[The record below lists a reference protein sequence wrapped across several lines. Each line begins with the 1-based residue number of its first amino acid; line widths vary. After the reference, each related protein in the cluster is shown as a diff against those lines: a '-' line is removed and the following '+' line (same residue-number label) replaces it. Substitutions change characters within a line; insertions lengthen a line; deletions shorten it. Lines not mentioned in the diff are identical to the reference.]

1 MDQGAI
7 GDSMYIIYSGE
18 CGVYIFSRKDAAVE
32 MGREMS
38 NGEKETDEYP
48 LQSYKSVATLGANT
62 VVGHTAVV
70 DKFDDGRR
78 SATVVA
84 HTDVVTLVLTKND
97 YQKILYQHHLIQKT
111 Q

>member
-18 CGVYIFSRKDAAVE
+18 CGVYIFSRKDAAAE

-48 LQSYKSVATLGANT
+48 L
-62 VVGHTAVV
+62 
-70 DKFDDGRR
+70 
-78 SATVVA
+78 
-84 HTDVVTLVLTKND
+84 
-97 YQKILYQHHLIQKT
+97 
-111 Q
+111 